1 MLRYTANDFYT
12 YDIHEKLDT
21 YLVDFFDI
29 LINKENPVF
38 INYYALHNTAQYINS
53 EVSFFILFDKIPK
66 ESKFY
71 TEKIYNSLNKFFSE
85 CTTNDYDVLPEDNN
99 VI

>member
-1 MLRYTANDFYT
+1 MYTINILKNNKLIKSYNCVTRDVIEIFGLLRYTANDFYT

-53 EVSFFILFDKIPK
+53 EVSFFI
-66 ESKFY
+66 
-71 TEKIYNSLNKFFSE
+71 
-85 CTTNDYDVLPEDNN
+85 
-99 VI
+99 